1 MSLKIDLTGTRTL
14 QAQIEQLQKIF
25 PEEVKAM
32 ILEVALVDVETYAKD
47 KANIPVDTGR
57 LRASIHTKYIKKPEP
72 ENKRTKAKLIAAQS
86 EIGHSIEKTQMT
98 YSYKDN
104 EGNEFDGTLTAKPD
118 EFSVIVGTNVKYAK
132 KINRTGGGGPNANR
146 SLNSK
151 RNLNKYGK
159 RQGPTL
165 PKGWGEAFFDKAI
178 ANGKAAL
185 RNELKN
191 LANRLKDIAKDAAR
205 KAGKKAGD

>member
-1 MSLKIDLTGTRTL
+1 MTLKIDLTGTRTL

-72 ENKRTKAKLIAAQS
+72 ATNRTKQKLNAAQS
-86 EIGHSIEKTQMT
+86 EIGHTLEPSQMT
-98 YSYKDN
+98 YTYKD
-104 EGNEFDGTLTAKPD
+104 EDGNEFDGTLTAKPD

-132 KINRTGGGGPNANR
+132 KINRQGGGGE
-146 SLNSK
+146 NS
-151 RNLNKYGK
+151 RRG
-159 RQGPTL
+159 L
-165 PKGWGEAFFDKAI
+165 PKGQGQAFFDKAI
-178 ANGKAAL
+178 ENGKQAL

-191 LANRLKDIAKDAAR
+191 LSRRLSEMTKEALK
-205 KAGKKAGD
+205 KSGKKE

>member
-72 ENKRTKAKLIAAQS
+72 ENKSFA
-86 EIGHSIEKTQMT
+86 
-98 YSYKDN
+98 
-104 EGNEFDGTLTAKPD
+104 
-118 EFSVIVGTNVKYAK
+118 
-132 KINRTGGGGPNANR
+132 
-146 SLNSK
+146 
-151 RNLNKYGK
+151 
-159 RQGPTL
+159 
-165 PKGWGEAFFDKAI
+165 
-178 ANGKAAL
+178 
-185 RNELKN
+185 
-191 LANRLKDIAKDAAR
+191 
-205 KAGKKAGD
+205 